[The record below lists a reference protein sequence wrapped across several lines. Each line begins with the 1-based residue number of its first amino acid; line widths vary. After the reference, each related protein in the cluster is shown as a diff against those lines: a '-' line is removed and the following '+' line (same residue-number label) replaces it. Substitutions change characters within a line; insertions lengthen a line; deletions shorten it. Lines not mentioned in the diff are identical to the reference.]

1 MENLLTLINKLK
13 CNLTK
18 LRKDLESNLNHL
30 KQDNLKIQDFID
42 INRNIN
48 ELKLPTIENEKSF
61 NVLDELIEK
70 KEVLDFL
77 FTKKFEDIRL
87 LTEFMD
93 DLDNGIIQMKDIND
107 LEKSVQFVEQ
117 LKNKYN
123 LKNDYILIDILF

>member
-18 LRKDLESNLNHL
+18 LRKELESNLNHL

>member
-1 MENLLTLINKLK
+1 M
-13 CNLTK
+13 
-18 LRKDLESNLNHL
+18 
-30 KQDNLKIQDFID
+30 
-42 INRNIN
+42 
-48 ELKLPTIENEKSF
+48 KLPTIENEKSF